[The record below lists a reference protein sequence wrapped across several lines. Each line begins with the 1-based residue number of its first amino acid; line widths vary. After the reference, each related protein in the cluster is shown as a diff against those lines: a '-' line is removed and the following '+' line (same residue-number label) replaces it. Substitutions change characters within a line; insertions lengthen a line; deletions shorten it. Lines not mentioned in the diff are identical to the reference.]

1 MSGKYISTELL
12 KKQFDPK
19 TLDPLVKEARR
30 KGYSEQD
37 VNEARARAEEIAKI
51 ICDGIDLIP
60 AADVEPVVRDGC
72 EYHCDNADDSPWE
85 CNKCEAAW
93 TLESGNPFDN
103 NMNYCSECGRP
114 IRSIRFN
121 EWYYNSDEDCGDREV
136 VITREE
142 YDAATEPKGGLDGK

>member
-60 AADVEPVVRDGC
+60 AADVEPVVRGEWKEMRDPYGDLTGWIH
-72 EYHCDNADDSPWE
+72 EE
-85 CNKCEAAW
+85 CGHETQCA
-93 TLESGNPFDN
+93 S
-103 NMNYCSECGRP
+103 NYCSKCGAKMTF
-114 IRSIRFN
+114 IERSGSG
-121 EWYYNSDEDCGDREV
+121 E
-136 VITREE
+136 
-142 YDAATEPKGGLDGK
+142 